1 MPRTLLEAAA
11 SGRPLIATDVPGC
24 RDLVDHGENGL
35 LVALHDARALADAIE
50 RLAGDVATRTRMGG
64 RARTAVEARFCD
76 AVIVKQMLE
85 LYRVA
90 IASRRGS

>member
-1 MPRTLLEAAA
+1 
-11 SGRPLIATDVPGC
+11 
-24 RDLVDHGENGL
+24 
-35 LVALHDARALADAIE
+35 
-50 RLAGDVATRTRMGG
+50 MGG